1 MDIAG
6 EKSILTT
13 VRQFNKFYT
22 LKDLIVLL
30 NKYSIQFKNV
40 ILEYMVGHEENI
52 MAIKNKV
59 KKLSDEDKLSY
70 RMMLGEY
77 LNQIKLFDDKDIT
90 LFSFLK
96 EIEFIPNEVSMKQ
109 FNINLILSEDDLK
122 LSDNCGMQIMVILNY
137 LDLLL
142 DGDIIMFYCISN
154 PHKHRYMELIDSII
168 SSNSINESKLNITAR
183 AKSDTAYSLVNVQE
197 LPDIG
202 YNTRIEV
209 VSDIYSYSFK
219 LYTDYDKYMKSMLHY
234 EKLVKMDLSD
244 DNILENLPLSVIPI
258 LYGVQISE
266 NMYIQVIPKIL
277 DLSFLFIDNM
287 TIDSDSKL
295 NLKLMSD
302 NIIRVC
308 SVHFN
313 SVYEKFKSYV
323 EARPIN
329 SILKQLN
336 EKIDITK
343 LKYNI
348 VYLSTNIQFD
358 DYSNIINELTYMPW
372 YNSSQVGTQ
381 KALADT
387 LENIYISN
395 TRFKLVPLILD
406 LIDEIEKAPTEN
418 VKALSW

>member
-1 MDIAG
+1 MDTAS

-30 NKYSIQFKNV
+30 NKYSTRFKNI
-40 ILEYMVGHEENI
+40 ILEYMSGHEENI

-59 KKLSDEDKLSY
+59 KKLNDEDKLSY

-90 LFSFLK
+90 LFSFLQ
-96 EIEFIPNEVSMKQ
+96 EIEFIPSEISMEQ
-109 FNINLILSEDDLK
+109 FNVNLV
-122 LSDNCGMQIMVILNY
+122 LSDNNLQLSDSCGMQIMIVLNY

-154 PHKHRYMELIDSII
+154 PYKDRYMELINSII
-168 SSNSINESKLNITAR
+168 NSNNINENQLNITAR
-183 AKSDTAYSLVNVQE
+183 SKSNVAYSLLNVQE
-197 LPDIG
+197 LPDLS
-202 YNTRIEV
+202 YSTRVGI
-209 VSDIYSYSFK
+209 VSDVYSYSFK
-219 LYTDYDKYMKSMLHY
+219 LYVDYNKYMKSMLYY

-244 DNILENLPLSVIPI
+244 DDVFENLPLSVMPI
-258 LYGVQISE
+258 LYGAQISE

-277 DLSFLFIDNM
+277 DLSFLFTDNM
-287 TIDSDSKL
+287 TAESSSKM

-302 NIIRVC
+302 NLIRVC
-308 SVHFN
+308 NTHFN
-313 SVYEKFKSYV
+313 SVYEKFKSYLDT
-323 EARPIN
+323 RPIN
-329 SILKQLN
+329 SIFEQFN
-336 EKIDITK
+336 ERIDMAK

-358 DYSNIINELTYMPW
+358 DYITMNNEMLYMPW

-395 TRFKLVPLILD
+395 TKFRLVPLILD
-406 LIDEIEKAPTEN
+406 LTDEMERTQKKN